1 MFLLENAGEA
11 VTSTTVSAVA
21 DVFPKSGIENLAA
34 DASFGEKLAYALKYA
49 AIGLMTV
56 FMVLIIIMAVLYLFK
71 LFSVFGSKKKATA
84 TPAPKA
90 AEAPAGDS
98 EEELVAVATAA
109 IAAYRGESDCAFKVI
124 SINKI
129 Q

>member
-49 AIGLMTV
+49 AIGL
-56 FMVLIIIMAVLYLFK
+56 
-71 LFSVFGSKKKATA
+71 FSVFGSKKKATA
-84 TPAPKA
+84 TTAPAPKA

>member
-49 AIGLMTV
+49 AIGLITV

-71 LFSVFGSKKKATA
+71 LFSVFGSKKNATA
-84 TPAPKA
+84 TTAPAPKA
-90 AEAPAGDS
+90 CLLYTSPSPRD
-98 EEELVAVATAA
+98 
-109 IAAYRGESDCAFKVI
+109 
-124 SINKI
+124 
-129 Q
+129 